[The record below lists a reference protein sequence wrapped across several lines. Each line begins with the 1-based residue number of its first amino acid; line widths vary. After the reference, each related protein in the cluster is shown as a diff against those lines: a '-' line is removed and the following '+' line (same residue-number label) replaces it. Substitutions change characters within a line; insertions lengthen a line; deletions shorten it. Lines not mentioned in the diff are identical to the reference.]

1 MKTILGMPYT
11 PPTPDELEALMRQAH
26 RERAEAIRDALR
38 SLFGW
43 RREGKVEPP
52 AIYASLRPS
61 L

>member
-1 MKTILGMPYT
+1 MQTILGTPYT

-26 RERAEAIRDALR
+26 RERAQAIRDALG

-43 RREGKVEPP
+43 RHATKAEPQVT
-52 AIYASLRPS
+52 YASLRPS